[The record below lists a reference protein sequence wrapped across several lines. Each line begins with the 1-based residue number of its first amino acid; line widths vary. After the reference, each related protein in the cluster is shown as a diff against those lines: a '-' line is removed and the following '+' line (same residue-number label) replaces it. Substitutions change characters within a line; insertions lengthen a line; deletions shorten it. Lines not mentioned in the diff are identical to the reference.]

1 MATPT
6 LGAGARWPGFLLI
19 TLLQDLPK
27 GVINGGLHLKLV
39 CKPAIKI
46 FFLYEGNVRMQKKQK
61 FMGSLYLSAEC
72 HFYHIYIYIF

>member
-46 FFLYEGNVRMQKKQK
+46 FFLYEGNVRMQEKQK
-61 FMGSLYLSAEC
+61 FMGSISQENVI
-72 HFYHIYIYIF
+72 FIIYIYIN